1 MSPEIGGENSN
12 MHFMFDAASDDGADL
27 IQRPA
32 EESGHGGEQSTGFGG
47 EKIDDRTLDIRQGMA
62 HAAALIG
69 IMRRKLPA
77 AFLTDQHDAIDD
89 QRQKAACALDQFA
102 EHEIVQHPP
111 TGEIQRL
118 EIRPVA
124 GNRELPVVLGP
135 DHRPAATGCRFGILE
150 HMRLQFIGDAPPCIS
165 IIKSST
171 GEKLWENRRDAR
183 CSLAKHHFLLPSK
196 PRETS
201 PIICILAFLQN
212 SYYPF
217 RSCLTNVVDMICQSW
232 EEARKADQFFA
243 VHLRIGS
250 RRSVVCGIFS
260 RRSMMA
266 NSTIAAGDTP
276 IVTRRRKVVSRRRR
290 RVQDALVAYS
300 FIAPNFLGFAVF
312 TLGPILFA
320 FVLAFMHWDG
330 SNAMTFAGL
339 DNFWRLFEDK
349 AFIAA
354 FWNTIIYTVVSV
366 PATLA
371 CALGL
376 AILLNQ
382 KILGRDFFRTAM
394 FFPYVASLVAV
405 AVVWNMIFNPEMGP
419 VNMLLY
425 TLGLDPK
432 DMPGWAADRH
442 WAMVTVILFGVW
454 KSMGYFMVIYLAGL
468 QGINSE
474 LYEAADLDGA
484 NAWQKFLYVTV
495 PQLGPT
501 TFFVTVMLTIQS
513 FKVFDQI
520 YMITQG
526 GPGTSTLV
534 LVYHIYN
541 EAFVSWDLGYS
552 SMIALVL
559 FFLVLGITV
568 IQFRRQKED

>member
-1 MSPEIGGENSN
+1 
-12 MHFMFDAASDDGADL
+12 
-27 IQRPA
+27 
-32 EESGHGGEQSTGFGG
+32 
-47 EKIDDRTLDIRQGMA
+47 
-62 HAAALIG
+62 
-69 IMRRKLPA
+69 
-77 AFLTDQHDAIDD
+77 
-89 QRQKAACALDQFA
+89 
-102 EHEIVQHPP
+102 
-111 TGEIQRL
+111 
-118 EIRPVA
+118 
-124 GNRELPVVLGP
+124 
-135 DHRPAATGCRFGILE
+135 
-150 HMRLQFIGDAPPCIS
+150 
-165 IIKSST
+165 
-171 GEKLWENRRDAR
+171 
-183 CSLAKHHFLLPSK
+183 
-196 PRETS
+196 
-201 PIICILAFLQN
+201 
-212 SYYPF
+212 
-217 RSCLTNVVDMICQSW
+217 
-232 EEARKADQFFA
+232 
-243 VHLRIGS
+243 
-250 RRSVVCGIFS
+250 
-260 RRSMMA
+260 MMA
-266 NSTIAAGDTP
+266 NSIIAAGDTP
-276 IVTRRRKVVSRRRR
+276 AVTRRRKVVSKRRRK
-290 RVQDALVAYS
+290 VQDALVAYS

-349 AFIAA
+349 AFIDA

>member
-1 MSPEIGGENSN
+1 
-12 MHFMFDAASDDGADL
+12 
-27 IQRPA
+27 
-32 EESGHGGEQSTGFGG
+32 
-47 EKIDDRTLDIRQGMA
+47 
-62 HAAALIG
+62 
-69 IMRRKLPA
+69 
-77 AFLTDQHDAIDD
+77 
-89 QRQKAACALDQFA
+89 
-102 EHEIVQHPP
+102 
-111 TGEIQRL
+111 
-118 EIRPVA
+118 
-124 GNRELPVVLGP
+124 
-135 DHRPAATGCRFGILE
+135 
-150 HMRLQFIGDAPPCIS
+150 
-165 IIKSST
+165 
-171 GEKLWENRRDAR
+171 
-183 CSLAKHHFLLPSK
+183 
-196 PRETS
+196 
-201 PIICILAFLQN
+201 
-212 SYYPF
+212 
-217 RSCLTNVVDMICQSW
+217 
-232 EEARKADQFFA
+232 
-243 VHLRIGS
+243 
-250 RRSVVCGIFS
+250 
-260 RRSMMA
+260 MMA
-266 NSTIAAGDTP
+266 NSIIAAGDTP
-276 IVTRRRKVVSRRRR
+276 VVTRRRKVVSKRRRK
-290 RVQDALVAYS
+290 VQDALVAYS

-349 AFIAA
+349 AFIDA